1 MPNDSPLMDRDRQTI
16 LPVGET
22 HVAFNYE
29 QRDIALFVALG
40 AALAQAQVLEFGIAH
55 LLGLIES
62 GGDDRFKEVSNGLL
76 EKTLGALAR
85 KVKGHATD
93 PALANKL
100 EEIVEKRNFVAH
112 RVLQKYQWPIMS
124 DDSYLEAIRELD
136 AIREFLTDAE
146 VVVTRALK
154 EAKNLDLIVVGI
166 DPETQ
171 QPRVLL

>member
-1 MPNDSPLMDRDRQTI
+1 MEHAQGTV

-62 GGDDRFKEVSNGLL
+62 GGDDRFEEISSGFL

-85 KVKGHATD
+85 KVKGHTTD
-93 PALANKL
+93 PGLASKL

-136 AIREFLTDAE
+136 AIRQFLTDAE
-146 VVVTRALK
+146 FVVTSALK
-154 EAKNLDLIVVGI
+154 EAKNLDLIVVGV

>member
-1 MPNDSPLMDRDRQTI
+1 MERSQTI

-22 HVAFNYE
+22 RIAFNYG

-40 AALAQAQVLEFGIAH
+40 AALAQAQVLEFSIAH

-62 GGDDRFKEVSNGLL
+62 DGGGQYKDVSGGFL

-85 KVKGHATD
+85 KVKSHTTD
-93 PALANKL
+93 SGLSTQL

-112 RVLQKYQWPIMS
+112 RVLQKYQWPMMN
-124 DDSYLEAIRELD
+124 DESYLEAIRELD
-136 AIREFLTDAE
+136 AIRQSLTDAE
-146 VVVTRALK
+146 FVVTRALK
-154 EAKNLDLIVVGI
+154 EAKNLNLIVVGI

-171 QPRVLL
+171 QPRVLLE

>member
-1 MPNDSPLMDRDRQTI
+1 MDRDQQI
-16 LPVGET
+16 LLPVGET

-40 AALAQAQVLEFGIAH
+40 AALAQAQVIEFGIAH

-62 GGDDRFKEVSNGLL
+62 GGDDRFKEISSGLL

-93 PALANKL
+93 SALACKL

-136 AIREFLTDAE
+136 AIRQFLADSE
-146 VVVTRALK
+146 LVVTRALK
-154 EAKNLDLIVVGI
+154 EAENLNLIVVGI